1 MHGSLDFLLKSC
13 TGRYFE
19 FPFCWRVNW
28 GSEGSLRPR
37 SWEEHYKL
45 IKPAAT
51 TIYYIP
57 EAWWTFRSFGFIF
70 LTSEM
75 KWLSQRKLR
84 TLLWVPCRGVWEERR
99 ERNREAVAISED
111 GSGDKGQEGLVEKA
125 WPPSLSD
132 RRGDSGR
139 RTRALFSFSLPPE
152 STGCSTQWQFFKKK
166 KTRFKK
172 PTDTFLSRIS
182 QIKARRKRWCLE
194 RLGDSCN
201 VSQQL
206 GERAEPRPL
215 FSWPPN

>member
-1 MHGSLDFLLKSC
+1 MLSLPLSDNWSQKLSSVGRTVLFFFFFVNKNTNPCSLIGPHLFKTLCPMHGSLDFLPKSC

-166 KTRFKK
+166 K
-172 PTDTFLSRIS
+172 
-182 QIKARRKRWCLE
+182 
-194 RLGDSCN
+194 N
-201 VSQQL
+201 
-206 GERAEPRPL
+206 
-215 FSWPPN
+215 